1 MKRLRDSANFF
12 RLSRAAGWAT
22 LVWLGMAILPQV
34 KPATAQTPKGVLM
47 VSWYGKDFP
56 ANVRF
61 EKSLQKVL
69 ASAPA
74 GSIEY
79 YAEYIESN
87 RFPGENQSELFHEY
101 LRQKYADH
109 RISVVIAMSPVALD
123 FLLKYRD
130 DLFPETPIVFHTL
143 ERPSVS
149 NPVVASALTG
159 VVVDNVVAKTLD
171 VALRLHPTT
180 EQVFVI
186 TGTPDRTKILEG
198 YVREKLKDFD
208 NRVALTYLTDLPLG
222 ELIARVK
229 HVPARS
235 IVFYVRDSQDELG
248 KSLTPDDVL
257 ALVGQSA
264 DVPVY
269 SIGNSSLG
277 PGSIGGYMI
286 NVEACA
292 AKVGEITLQ
301 ITNGLRPQDIPVA
314 VVPSFPM
321 FDWRKLQRWAIAENR
336 LPPGSII
343 AFRELTIWQR
353 YRWYIVAALAI
364 VVAQFALII
373 SLIGEIRRRKKSQ
386 TATRELSRRLIG
398 AQEAE
403 QRRIARELH
412 DGLNQR
418 MVQLLAHL
426 ERPSASDHCTLLS
439 DERVL
444 GLSQEVREISAE
456 ISHMSHQLHSS
467 ALDILG
473 VVPALRGLTRDL
485 SLAHEL
491 TIHFTSDEELHNLSS
506 DVALCLFRVTQES
519 LSNVIKHSGADSAE
533 VCLTRTGR
541 NGPIKLTISD
551 DGKGFDP
558 GSLRTDSLG
567 IISMRERVRIAG
579 GDFKIRPNH
588 PHGTRVEVNIP
599 PQRKPSITTSPEQ
612 PAA

>member
-1 MKRLRDSANFF
+1 MRRLKDFAKFF
-12 RLSRAAGWAT
+12 RLSRAAAWGT
-22 LVWLGMAILPQV
+22 LMWLGMAILPSV
-34 KPATAQTPKGVLM
+34 KPATAETAKGVLM

-61 EKSLQKVL
+61 EKSLQRVL
-69 ASAPA
+69 ASAPT

-87 RFPGENQSELFHEY
+87 RFPGENQSLLFREY
-101 LRQKYADH
+101 LRQKYADQ

-123 FLLKYRD
+123 FLLKNRD
-130 DLFPETPIVFHTL
+130 DLFPDTPIVFHTL
-143 ERPSVS
+143 ERPGVS
-149 NPVVASALTG
+149 NSIVASALTG

-171 VALRLHPTT
+171 LALRLHPTT

-186 TGTPDRTKILEG
+186 TGTPDRTKILES
-198 YVREKLKDFD
+198 YVRKKLEGFEK
-208 NRVALTYLTDLPLG
+208 RVALTYLTDLPLG

-286 NVEACA
+286 DVEACA
-292 AKVGEITLQ
+292 AKVGEMTLQ
-301 ITNGLRPQDIPVA
+301 ITNGHRPQDIPVA

-321 FDWRKLQRWAIAENR
+321 FDWRKLQHWGIAENR
-336 LPPGSII
+336 LPPGSVI
-343 AFRELTIWQR
+343 AFREVTIWQR

-364 VVAQFALII
+364 VAAQFALII
-373 SLIGEIRRRKKSQ
+373 SLIGEIRRRQKSEA
-386 TATRELSRRLIG
+386 ATHELSRCLIG

-426 ERPSASDHCTLLS
+426 ECPSDSDNSILLS
-439 DERVL
+439 NERVL
-444 GLSQEVREISAE
+444 GLSKEVRDISAE
-456 ISHMSHQLHSS
+456 ISQMSHQLHSS

-473 VVPALRGLTRDL
+473 LVPALRGLTRDL
-485 SLAHEL
+485 SLAHQL
-491 TIHFTSDEELHNLSS
+491 PIYFTGDEELHSLSY

-519 LSNVIKHSGADSAE
+519 LSNVIKHSGAHSAE
-533 VCLTRTGR
+533 VCLTGTGR
-541 NGPIKLTISD
+541 DGPIKLTISD

-579 GDFKIRPNH
+579 GDFKILSNH
-588 PHGTRVEVNIP
+588 PHGTLVEVNIP
-599 PQRKPSITTSPEQ
+599 PQCNPSITTSSEQ